1 MSKKIDNNVVLLP
14 VLLNGKLFTAD
25 DNVAINTEGR
35 MILLEDRPKE
45 SRYR

>member
-1 MSKKIDNNVVLLP
+1 MPKKCEKIVLLP

-35 MILLEDRPKE
+35 MILLEDRPSNN
-45 SRYR
+45 SRFK